1 MCPLKLGRPP
11 KGLKGGSITRQNHAL
26 QGLLYV
32 LPSLPIH
39 FFLATTFW
47 FCLIPVIM
55 FVLLEIAASMCQNT
69 RSRYVDGYPSGTE
82 VYQLQS
88 PIKRTNM
95 NKSFH
100 DSDGDGL
107 FCLRRRSLA
116 HDDVSWKLCRKSS
129 PRHRLLAARKEL
141 SCSCSRRLVLSNLR
155 RTTWPKEVQEQRS
168 SEFSQRRGVKVLATW
183 VLL

>member
-82 VYQLQS
+82 VY
-88 PIKRTNM
+88 
-95 NKSFH
+95 
-100 DSDGDGL
+100 
-107 FCLRRRSLA
+107 CLRRRSLA